1 MRIRNDR
8 NLDVAALDD
17 DNTQLIQ
24 ELNHKL
30 VELDGIN
37 EDKRDLNNQLIA

>member
-8 NLDVAALDD
+8 HMDVAALDD

-30 VELDGIN
+30 LELDAIN